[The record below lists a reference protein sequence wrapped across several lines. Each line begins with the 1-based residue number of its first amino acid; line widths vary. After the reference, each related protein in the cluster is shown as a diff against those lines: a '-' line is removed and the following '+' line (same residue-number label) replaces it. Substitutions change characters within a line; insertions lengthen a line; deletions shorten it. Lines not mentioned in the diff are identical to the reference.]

1 MHFRFYVSSSSFF
14 FSQETPLREA
24 PLRLRFVSLKL
35 VVKLFRF
42 CLFAFYGCIF
52 ALVASGEIGFVHIFF
67 LSTIKSL
74 SVSQLHETN
83 RSRFLFQPAK

>member
-1 MHFRFYVSSSSFF
+1 MCICNRTISIGCIFASMYLLLYF

-24 PLRLRFVSLKL
+24 SLRLRFVSLKL

-52 ALVASGEIGFVHIFF
+52 ALVASGEIGFVHIF
-67 LSTIKSL
+67 SSL
-74 SVSQLHETN
+74 YNKISFCITVT
-83 RSRFLFQPAK
+83 

>member
-1 MHFRFYVSSSSFF
+1 MCICNRTISIGCIFASMYLLLPF

-52 ALVASGEIGFVHIFF
+52 ALVASGEIGFVHICFF
-67 LSTIKSL
+67 SL
-74 SVSQLHETN
+74 Q
-83 RSRFLFQPAK
+83 